1 MAFTIP
7 VVPVKEAYSPCEAYL
22 LGYGRDAA
30 LVRVLFIVESIEVE
44 GFGGIFQGFFAVDI
58 AGRLVLRHTLKNT

>member
-7 VVPVKEAYSPCEAYL
+7 VVPVKEAYSPRKAYL
-22 LGYGRDAA
+22 LGHGRGAK
-30 LVRVLFIVESIEVE
+30 LVRVLFIVKPIKVEV
-44 GFGGIFQGFFAVDI
+44 FGGIFQGFFAVDI

>member
-7 VVPVKEAYSPCEAYL
+7 VVSVKEAYGTREAYL
-22 LGYGRDAA
+22 LGHGWGAK
-30 LVRVLFIVESIEVE
+30 LVRVLLIVEPIEVE
-44 GFGGIFQGFFAVDI
+44 GFGGIFQGFFAVGI